1 MGKYQ
6 PYKIKNE
13 LEIFLSTLNIFSDFY
28 QKVSQ
33 WSCSLGVWDWI
44 RMCVD
49 TDSQFIQVRLHLL
62 RLGMRLEILLHS
74 LLGAQAQRIWGVAGD
89 NPWRGLC
96 FSHVSMH

>member
-1 MGKYQ
+1 MGKHQ

-33 WSCSLGVWDWI
+33 WSCDLGVWDWI

-62 RLGMRLEILLHS
+62 RLGTRLEIPLHS
-74 LLGAQAQRIWGVAGD
+74 LLGAQAQRSWRVAGD
-89 NPWRGLC
+89 KPWRGLC
-96 FSHVSMH
+96 FSHVSMQ